1 MLTFLSWNCNF
12 NAYGYI
18 NVLSNM
24 LYVKYKRTAE
34 KREKVCWPKTE
45 YSKDGR
51 IQSKKN
57 NLKNKGE

>member
-1 MLTFLSWNCNF
+1 MP
-12 NAYGYI
+12 
-18 NVLSNM
+18 
-24 LYVKYKRTAE
+24 YVKYKRTAE